1 MAQDATLTQPRC
13 AFRGAHLHSRLVT
26 QPIPFPARLLRRSAT
41 LLLPA
46 ALLGCH
52 GNRFPIY
59 PVNYHEFAYISDG
72 SSGTVTVLDLVY
84 LRQDRVLQVGRKPT
98 GMAVNPER
106 NEVYAANAGSDSI
119 SVIDATRNVV
129 AATIGVQHTPYSLTV
144 SPDGKRAYVANS
156 GSNTVSVIDL
166 DKRRVIAA
174 VGTGEGP
181 GVARVSP
188 DNRTLVVSNR
198 VAGSVSVYS
207 ILPSQA
213 HPLQL
218 REAFSG
224 CEGATDI
231 AISSQSNDDLPSGAK
246 AWVACSGSHRVMV
259 VWLGA
264 APNSYRGTQD
274 AALRNDALL
283 CFLDVGNTPT
293 HIALKPDGGEVF
305 TTNYDSDSISE
316 ISTWT
321 NEVLGTYIIGAKP
334 VRAAFT
340 ADGTSLW
347 VTNFGAD
354 SVSVYDV
361 DDGRMAASVRT
372 GPRPDALTFSMDEHV
387 LLVADTGSADTAV
400 IRTQSVDGQPTLFTM
415 LPAGAQPND
424 MVVKSFNSSM
434 SFGGQ

>member
-1 MAQDATLTQPRC
+1 MPPLLPFSVRP
-13 AFRGAHLHSRLVT
+13 SRSFAL
-26 QPIPFPARLLRRSAT
+26 

-52 GNRFPIY
+52 GNRFPTY

-72 SSGTVTVLDLVY
+72 SAGTVTVLDLVY
-84 LRQDRVLQVGRKPT
+84 QRQDRVLQVGRKPT

-106 NEVYAANAGSDSI
+106 NEVYAANAGSDSV
-119 SVIDATRNVV
+119 SVIDTAKNEV
-129 AATIGVQHTPYSLTV
+129 AATIGVQRTPYSLDV

-174 VGTGEGP
+174 IATGEGP
-181 GVARVSP
+181 GMVRVSP

-198 VAGSVSVYS
+198 VAGSISVYS
-207 ILPSQA
+207 ILPSQQ
-213 HPLQL
+213 HPLQF

-224 CEGATDI
+224 CTGATDI
-231 AISSQSNDDLPSGAK
+231 AISAYSNEDLPSGAK

-259 VWLGA
+259 VWLSA
-264 APNSYRGTQD
+264 APNSYRAKQD
-274 AALRNDALL
+274 PALANDALL

-305 TTNYDSDSISE
+305 TTNFDSDSISE

-340 ADGTSLW
+340 SDGSTLW

-361 DDGRMAASVRT
+361 EDGRMAESVRT
-372 GPRPDALTFSMDEHV
+372 GPRPDALVFSNDEHL
-387 LLVADTGSADTAV
+387 LLVADSGSADAAV
-400 IRTQSVDGQPTLFTM
+400 IRTQNSDGRPTLFTM

-424 MVVKSFNSSM
+424 LVVKSFNSSM
-434 SFGGQ
+434 SFSGQ

>member
-1 MAQDATLTQPRC
+1 MPPLLPFSVRP
-13 AFRGAHLHSRLVT
+13 SRSFAL
-26 QPIPFPARLLRRSAT
+26 

-52 GNRFPIY
+52 GNRFPTY

-72 SSGTVTVLDLVY
+72 SAGTVTVLDLVY

-106 NEVYAANAGSDSI
+106 NEVYAANAGSDSV
-119 SVIDATRNVV
+119 SVIDTAKNEV
-129 AATIGVQHTPYSLTV
+129 AATIGVQRTPYSLDV

-166 DKRRVIAA
+166 DKRRVIGAIA
-174 VGTGEGP
+174 TGEGP
-181 GVARVSP
+181 GMVRVSP

-198 VAGSVSVYS
+198 VAGSISVYS
-207 ILPSQA
+207 ILPSQQ
-213 HPLQL
+213 HPLQF

-224 CEGATDI
+224 CTGATDI
-231 AISSQSNDDLPSGAK
+231 AISAYSNEDLPSGAK

-259 VWLGA
+259 VWLSA
-264 APNSYRGTQD
+264 APNSYRAKQD
-274 AALRNDALL
+274 PALANDALL

-305 TTNYDSDSISE
+305 TTNFDSDSISE

-340 ADGTSLW
+340 SDGSTLW

-361 DDGRMAASVRT
+361 EDGRMAESVRT
-372 GPRPDALTFSMDEHV
+372 GPRPDALVFSNDEHL
-387 LLVADTGSADTAV
+387 LLVADSGSADAAV
-400 IRTQSVDGQPTLFTM
+400 IRTQNSDGRPTLFTM

-424 MVVKSFNSSM
+424 LVVKSFNSSM
-434 SFGGQ
+434 SFSGQ

>member
-1 MAQDATLTQPRC
+1 MPPLLPFSVR
-13 AFRGAHLHSRLVT
+13 LSRSFAL
-26 QPIPFPARLLRRSAT
+26 

-52 GNRFPIY
+52 GNRFPTY

-72 SSGTVTVLDLVY
+72 SAGTVTVLDLVY

-106 NEVYAANAGSDSI
+106 NEVYAANAGSDSV
-119 SVIDATRNVV
+119 SVIDTAKNEV
-129 AATIGVQHTPYSLTV
+129 AATIGVQRTPYSLDV

-174 VGTGEGP
+174 IATGEGP
-181 GVARVSP
+181 GMVRVSP

-198 VAGSVSVYS
+198 VAGSISVYS
-207 ILPSQA
+207 ILPSQQ
-213 HPLQL
+213 HPLQF

-224 CEGATDI
+224 CTGATDI
-231 AISSQSNDDLPSGAK
+231 AISAYSNEDLPSGAK

-259 VWLGA
+259 VWLSA
-264 APNSYRGTQD
+264 APNSYRAKQD
-274 AALRNDALL
+274 PALANDALL

-305 TTNYDSDSISE
+305 TTNFDSDSISE

-340 ADGTSLW
+340 SDGSTLW

-361 DDGRMAASVRT
+361 EDGRMAESVRT
-372 GPRPDALTFSMDEHV
+372 GPRPDALVFSNDEHL
-387 LLVADTGSADTAV
+387 LLVADSGSADAAV
-400 IRTQSVDGQPTLFTM
+400 IRTQNSDGRPTLFTM

-424 MVVKSFNSSM
+424 LVVKSFNSSM
-434 SFGGQ
+434 SFSGQ